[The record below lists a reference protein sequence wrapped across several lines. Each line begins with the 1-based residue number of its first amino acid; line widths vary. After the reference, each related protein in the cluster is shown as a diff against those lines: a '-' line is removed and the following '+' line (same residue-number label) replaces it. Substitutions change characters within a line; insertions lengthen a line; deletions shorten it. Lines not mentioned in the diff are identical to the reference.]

1 MNREI
6 LDSDLLSLELEIK
19 RLRKELRKKDAR
31 IRKLKNGEEI
41 RQLYDEIDN
50 AREDNYQRLLRI
62 DSLKK
67 EILLGEEKYKRLEA
81 VHKKLQEKFEVNFGF
96 HGYIK
101 DVLDQTANLM
111 ENYDAVRKQGK
122 TVQKRISATKGTRRA
137 RRSDGAATRSTYR

>member
-1 MNREI
+1 MEQ
-6 LDSDLLSLELEIK
+6 EAEIK
-19 RLRKELRKKDAR
+19 RLRKELRKRDAR

-41 RQLYDEIDN
+41 RALYDEIDRI
-50 AREDNYQRLLRI
+50 REDNYQRLLWI

-96 HGYIK
+96 HGYIR

-111 ENYDAVRKQGK
+111 ENYNAVRKQGK
-122 TVQKRISATKGTRRA
+122 AVQKRIPAAKGTRRA
-137 RRSDGAATRSTYR
+137 RRSDGTSTRTPCFR

>member
-1 MNREI
+1 MEQ
-6 LDSDLLSLELEIK
+6 EAEIK
-19 RLRKELRKKDAR
+19 RLRKELRKRDAR

-41 RQLYDEIDN
+41 RALYDEIDRV
-50 AREDNYQRLLRI
+50 REDNYQRLLWI

-96 HGYIK
+96 HGYIR

-111 ENYDAVRKQGK
+111 ENYNAVRKQGK
-122 TVQKRISATKGTRRA
+122 AVQKRVQATGRKRGTRK
-137 RRSDGAATRSTYR
+137 SDGASAGA